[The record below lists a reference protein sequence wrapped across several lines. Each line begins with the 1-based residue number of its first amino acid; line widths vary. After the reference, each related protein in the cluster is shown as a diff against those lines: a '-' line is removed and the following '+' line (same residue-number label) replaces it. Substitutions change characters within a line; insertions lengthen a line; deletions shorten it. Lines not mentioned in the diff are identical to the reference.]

1 MESCF
6 FISSLYEYNLIDKER
21 TFHQKKEKKSKNKY
35 YLKNVNSSFVQIMIF
50 EFLPKK
56 KYLNYLL
63 VQNIYII
70 IYN

>member
-6 FISSLYEYNLIDKER
+6 FISSLYEYNLIDNEKTFQRKKER
-21 TFHQKKEKKSKNKY
+21 KSKNKY
-35 YLKNVNSSFVQIMIF
+35 YLNNVKNSFGQIMIF

-56 KYLNYLL
+56 KYLKYLL

-70 IYN
+70 I

>member
-50 EFLPKK
+50 EFLQKK
-56 KYLNYLL
+56 KSLKYLL

-70 IYN
+70 I